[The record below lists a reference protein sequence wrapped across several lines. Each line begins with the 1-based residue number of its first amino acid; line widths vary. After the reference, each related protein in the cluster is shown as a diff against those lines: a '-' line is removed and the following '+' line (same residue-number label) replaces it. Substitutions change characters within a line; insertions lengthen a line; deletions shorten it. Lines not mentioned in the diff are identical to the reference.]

1 MTTPTQAFENSSK
14 ALLEGLDAS
23 IKLTDYINSHRTK
36 LSVSGM
42 QVRAK
47 DQHTLDEVGALIKAH
62 AAAGEKF
69 VAAQRDGMRVVN
81 DD

>member
-1 MTTPTQAFENSSK
+1 
-14 ALLEGLDAS
+14 
-23 IKLTDYINSHRTK
+23 
-36 LSVSGM
+36 M

-69 VAAQRDGMRVVN
+69 VAAQRDGLRVVN